1 MNKLGIK
8 FMVSAAFYG
17 LIAMSVG
24 VYMAATSDYLFKAA
38 HGHLNLLGWVTMS
51 IFGIVYFVLPDLA
64 STKLA
69 KLHFYCAHIAVLF
82 LSGGMA
88 IFVLFGSTNVAKV
101 GAVFAISSML
111 LFLFGLIKYGSDN
124 TSLPHASVI
133 DSKLPIS
140 E

>member
-51 IFGIVYFVLPDLA
+51 IFGIVYFVLPKLA

-69 KLHFYCAHIAVLF
+69 KLHFYCAHLAVLF

-88 IFVLFGSTNVAKV
+88 IFVLFGSTDVAKV

-111 LFLFGLIKYGSDN
+111 LFLFGLIKYGSDKAN
-124 TSLPHASVI
+124 FPHTSVI
-133 DSKLPIS
+133 DSKHPMAQ
-140 E
+140 